1 VKCVQQVVR
10 EKYRNK
16 SFFAV
21 MIYTYIYPNQ
31 TVIRCASYINE
42 KDTCK
47 WVQGFCPREGIK
59 KKANARVLEDVTS
72 FLSNSTGSSNS
83 SQQWGLKSPEETLVK
98 IEITGYNEG

>member
-1 VKCVQQVVR
+1 M
-10 EKYRNK
+10 
-16 SFFAV
+16 FTP
-21 MIYTYIYPNQ
+21 YTYPNQ
-31 TVIRCASYINE
+31 TVIRRASYINGKE
-42 KDTCK
+42 TYM
-47 WVQGFCPREGIK
+47 WVRAFFVRVGESK